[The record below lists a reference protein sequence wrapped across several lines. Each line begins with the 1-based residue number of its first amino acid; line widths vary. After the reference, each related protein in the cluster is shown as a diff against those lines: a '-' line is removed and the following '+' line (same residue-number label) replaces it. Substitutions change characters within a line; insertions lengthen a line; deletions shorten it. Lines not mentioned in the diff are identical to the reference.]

1 MSKQQEQAPRVV
13 IRTLTINGQT
23 WRGEGRT
30 EAEAWATMQRVEG
43 DAR

>member
-1 MSKQQEQAPRVV
+1 MNKQQPAPRVV
-13 IRTLTINGQT
+13 VRVVRMNGQT